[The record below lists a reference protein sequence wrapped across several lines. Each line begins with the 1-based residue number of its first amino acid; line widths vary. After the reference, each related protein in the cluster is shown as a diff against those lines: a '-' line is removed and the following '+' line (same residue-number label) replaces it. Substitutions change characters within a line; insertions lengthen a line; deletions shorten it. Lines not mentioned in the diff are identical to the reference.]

1 MWTEI
6 LAALAGAGG
15 GQVIGYGLRK
25 RKRRTQ
31 SVDEWYEEAITL
43 ISRGHGIC
51 LSARKRSNLNYG
63 DISEESYKI
72 SQKLNEHVN
81 PYPDRVDQTAVEQV
95 QSLSMVF
102 RKMSA
107 VTESTE
113 EQSTMEALDE
123 IFEMGQREY
132 SGAEDLDMGE
142 AVDEST
148 EYSPIMQNL
157 FNEMETGPRL
167 FGSQFA
173 EKFSEAESL
182 ENLVEEMAPAFG
194 STQKSF
200 EKAIESEIVSDEW
213 DESLSYG
220 VRVHLQ
226 IASNLCEDAI
236 THISEVNNMESA
248 NQS

>member
-1 MWTEI
+1 
-6 LAALAGAGG
+6 
-15 GQVIGYGLRK
+15 
-25 RKRRTQ
+25 
-31 SVDEWYEEAITL
+31 
-43 ISRGHGIC
+43 
-51 LSARKRSNLNYG
+51 
-63 DISEESYKI
+63 
-72 SQKLNEHVN
+72 
-81 PYPDRVDQTAVEQV
+81 
-95 QSLSMVF
+95 MVF

-132 SGAEDLDMGE
+132 SGAEDLDMRE

-200 EKAIESEIVSDEW
+200 EKAIESGMRVSPT
-213 DESLSYG
+213 G
-220 VRVHLQ
+220 
-226 IASNLCEDAI
+226 
-236 THISEVNNMESA
+236 
-248 NQS
+248 